1 MKHGGKKQR
10 TLFREKRKK
19 VFTGVRKQ
27 DLPRSEA
34 TTASK

>member
-10 TLFREKRKK
+10 TVFREKRKK
-19 VFTGVRKQ
+19 VFNGVRKQ

-34 TTASK
+34 TTVSE